1 MERNELSTKV
11 RSTVKKINTKHLV
24 VMCAILLVGCA
35 VVLNWLLYSDEPTSD
50 ENGLAINLK
59 DVDFTDTLS
68 KEAEEASGISKDY
81 FAVASLDRQ
90 QARDEAL
97 EVLRAVAE
105 SDTALPEAIEAALND
120 MSKIGEAGH
129 QVGKESTESG
139 DDATHLPTK
148 EQSAEVTGEG
158 VQTNRSRGTGDG
170 DHTTGGSNGCQNS
183 DFCNDTGS
191 PAFFFDGGGQMLVP
205 PQTEKEVDH
214 QHNRRNGVGREKTCG
229 SCS

>member
-24 VMCAILLVGCA
+24 VVCAILLVGCA
-35 VVLNWLLYSDEPTSD
+35 VVLNWLLYSEAPGSG
-50 ENGLAINLK
+50 ENDPAINLK

-105 SDTALPEAIEAALND
+105 SDTALPEAVEAALND
-120 MSKIGEAGH
+120 MSKIADAIACEANI
-129 QVGKESTESG
+129 ESLVKAKGFEECIAVISG
-139 DDATHLPTK
+139 DGASVVVKTDTLTASEIAQIKEIVYEQAGILPANLTI
-148 EQSAEVTGEG
+148 
-158 VQTNRSRGTGDG
+158 VQ
-170 DHTTGGSNGCQNS
+170 
-183 DFCNDTGS
+183 
-191 PAFFFDGGGQMLVP
+191 
-205 PQTEKEVDH
+205 
-214 QHNRRNGVGREKTCG
+214 KT
-229 SCS
+229 